1 MIRSLAIMILI
12 RLRLG
17 FQMIEVADVARS
29 RAIMILI
36 RPLFGG
42 TTVSSLPDG
51 LGDGNSMDVN
61 LITVFERKIV
71 EERNQEKRRV

>member
-1 MIRSLAIMILI
+1 MIRSRAIMILI

-17 FQMIEVADVARS
+17 FQVIEVADVARS

-42 TTVSSLPDG
+42 AAISSLPDR
-51 LGDGNSMDVN
+51 LVDGKSMEGESNYN
-61 LITVFERKIV
+61 L
-71 EERNQEKRRV
+71 